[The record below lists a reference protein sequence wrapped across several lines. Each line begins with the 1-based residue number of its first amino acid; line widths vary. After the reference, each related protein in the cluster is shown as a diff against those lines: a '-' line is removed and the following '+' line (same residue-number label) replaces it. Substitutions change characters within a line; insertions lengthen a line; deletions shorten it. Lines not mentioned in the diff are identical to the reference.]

1 MRQLN
6 TRRNYDVYEEQ
17 DMDTSNQKIAN
28 YHTKNM
34 MNSDN
39 NRSGYMNSMMEIGNF
54 PTGDYNG
61 FPNAVTK
68 ESELRNGISGNSIT
82 QQKEKNSKLLM
93 SRPFNV
99 GYMGAGQTYV
109 KDVALNSQIVQGVD
123 TRVKKSADSLSGVSM
138 DRFIPLVPCLEK
150 NVQDTK
156 HIIPEYW
163 VRGGMS
169 TRGLIQNIDYYKM
182 CGIKR

>member
-6 TRRNYDVYEEQ
+6 TRRHNDIYEEQ
-17 DMDTSNQKIAN
+17 DMNNANEKIAM
-28 YHTKNM
+28 YHVKNM
-34 MNSDN
+34 MPIDN
-39 NRSGYMNSMMEIGNF
+39 NRVNYLNSMNEVGNY
-54 PTGDYNG
+54 PVGDFNG
-61 FPNAVTK
+61 FPKAVNK
-68 ESELRNGISGNSIT
+68 ESNLRNGVSGNSLT
-82 QQKEKNSKLLM
+82 TDKEKTSKLLNA
-93 SRPFNV
+93 RPFNV

-109 KDVALNSQIVQGVD
+109 KDVTLNSQIVQGVD
-123 TRVKKSADSLSGVSM
+123 TRVKKSSDSLSGVSM